1 MNEELLKK
9 ISNQLTIL
17 IRLQTSKEGQDKVKI
32 DELLDLVDDMELT
45 DVEVSTMFSVSA
57 QALRNARSKRN
68 RSKNNL

>member
-17 IRLQTSKEGQDKVKI
+17 IRLQTSKEGQDKMKI
-32 DELLDLVDDMELT
+32 DELLNLVNDMELT
-45 DVEVSTMFSVSA
+45 DIEVGTMFNVSA

-68 RSKNNL
+68 RKK

>member
-17 IRLQTSKEGQDKVKI
+17 IRLQVSKEGQGKMKI
-32 DELLDLVDDMELT
+32 EELLDLVNDMKLT
-45 DVEVSTMFSVSA
+45 DVEVSTMFNVSA

-68 RSKNNL
+68 KK